1 MLKTCVLAAVLA
13 ALLTATPAEAITDGQ
28 PDAGAH
34 PYVALMQTYDENN
47 VPLQVCSGS
56 LITPTLYLTAAHCV
70 AEPHAAHAEVWLT
83 EGPIQPDIDYLLALF
98 LDPNFTGSCD
108 YSPAFDGYP
117 CFGDAG
123 GTPHAHPDFCFEC
136 RTGLQKQVS
145 RDVAVVTLDH
155 PLSVSRYAQLPTPG
169 EVDGLANRSPLDE
182 AGYGV
187 QFQVK
192 LPGKFFGQPVP
203 GHRWAGAGTR
213 MRATAELV
221 TGSYANS
228 DEFIRYT
235 LNDGGTCF
243 GDSGGPD
250 LRGGT
255 DTVLAVNS
263 FVTNANCQ
271 GVAYSQRVDVP
282 EVLAWIN
289 GFR

>member
-1 MLKTCVLAAVLA
+1 
-13 ALLTATPAEAITDGQ
+13 
-28 PDAGAH
+28 
-34 PYVALMQTYDENN
+34 MQTYDENN

-56 LITPTLYLTAAHCV
+56 LVTPTLYLTAAHCV
-70 AEPHAAHAEVWLT
+70 AEPRAAHAEIWLS
-83 EGPIQPDIDYLLALF
+83 EGPIMPDIDYLLALF

-123 GTPHAHPDFCFEC
+123 GTPHAHTEFCFEC
-136 RTGLQKQVS
+136 RTGLSKAVV
-145 RDVAVVTLDH
+145 RDVAVVTLDR
-155 PLSVSRYAQLPTPG
+155 PLTVSRYAQLPAPG
-169 EVDGLANRSPLDE
+169 QVDGLANRTPIDE

-187 QFQVK
+187 QVQIKV
-192 LPGKFFGQPVP
+192 PGKFFGQPVP
-203 GHRWAGAGTR
+203 SHRWAGAGQR
-213 MRATAELV
+213 MRATSELV
-221 TGSYANS
+221 AGSFAHS

-250 LRGGT
+250 LLGGT

-263 FVTNANCQ
+263 FVTNGNCS

-282 EVLAWIN
+282 EVLAWID